1 MTIWSKFSAF
11 TEITA
16 RKLLPAVLAFAFIG
30 QVQAQE
36 IKTIPANGM
45 KLESQLLQI
54 PQADKAPAT
63 ATATAT
69 ASVPV
74 PNAAKNATDD
84 MPGDA
89 ASDVIG
95 EGDQLL
101 ITVFGQPDLTADVTI
116 GESGIITLPLV
127 GTVEVKGRT
136 ATEIAATFAKK
147 LEQGQYIKNPRV
159 SIKVI
164 QQLSRTFSV
173 LGEVLRPGRYP
184 LTGQISILEALSLA
198 GGVSQK
204 AEKSL
209 RILRREPGK
218 PASELQE
225 YASIKLELDATKLA
239 PELAQKIQ
247 PNDVLF
253 VPQLK
258 NFYVYGEVR
267 RPGMYPM
274 EDDLNVMRVL
284 SIGGGV
290 TERGSV
296 RRIIIHRK
304 TDSGELREIS
314 AGIADRVLPG
324 DVVFI
329 NERIF

>member
-1 MTIWSKFSAF
+1 MTIWSKFSAHL
-11 TEITA
+11 EIATC
-16 RKLLPAVLAFAFIG
+16 KLLCAVAVFALAG
-30 QVQAQE
+30 QLHAQE
-36 IKTIPANGM
+36 VTTIPVSGM
-45 KLESQLLQI
+45 KLESQLLQLPQTPVTQPSEKTSI
-54 PQADKAPAT
+54 P
-63 ATATAT
+63 
-69 ASVPV
+69 
-74 PNAAKNATDD
+74 AKITDD
-84 MPGDA
+84 TVSEA

-101 ITVFGQPDLTADVTI
+101 VTVFGQPDLTADVTI
-116 GESGIITLPLV
+116 GESGVITLPLV
-127 GTVEVKGRT
+127 GTLEVKGKT
-136 ATEIAATFAKK
+136 ATEIASIFAKK

-184 LTGQISILEALSLA
+184 LLGQISILEALSLA

-209 RILRREPGK
+209 RILRREAGK

-225 YASIKLELDATKLA
+225 YASIKLELDASKLP

-253 VPQLK
+253 VPQQK

-267 RPGMYPM
+267 RPGIYPM
-274 EDDLNVMRVL
+274 EEDLNVMRVL
-284 SIGGGV
+284 SIGGGI
-290 TERGSV
+290 TDRGSA

-304 TDSGELREIS
+304 TENGELREIS
-314 AGIADRVLPG
+314 AGITDRVMPG

-329 NERIF
+329 KERIF

>member
-1 MTIWSKFSAF
+1 MTIGSIFFTFLRNSARNCL
-11 TEITA
+11 A
-16 RKLLPAVLAFAFIG
+16 AVLALVFIG
-30 QVQAQE
+30 TQAFAQE
-36 IKTIPANGM
+36 NPPAVSSGLKFDN
-45 KLESQLLQI
+45 QLLQL
-54 PQADKAPAT
+54 PQAVKSQQLTQMINSGQGGAIPDE
-63 ATATAT
+63 
-69 ASVPV
+69 SV
-74 PNAAKNATDD
+74 KQTD
-84 MPGDA
+84 
-89 ASDVIG
+89 SDVIG

-101 ITVFGQPDLTADVTI
+101 ITVFGQPDLTSDVII
-116 GESGIITLPLV
+116 GESGVITLPLV
-127 GTVEVKGRT
+127 GTVEVKGKT
-136 ATEIAATFAKK
+136 ATEIAAIFAKK
-147 LEQGQYIKNPRV
+147 LDQGQYIKSPKV
-159 SIKVI
+159 SIKVM

-184 LTGQISILEALSLA
+184 LQGQISILEALSLA

-209 RILRREPGK
+209 RILRRVPGK
-218 PASELQE
+218 SASELHE
-225 YASIKLELDATKLA
+225 YASVKLELDAVRLA

-253 VPQLK
+253 VPQIK

-290 TERGSV
+290 TERGSI

-304 TDSGELREIS
+304 TEDGALREIS
-314 AGIADRVLPG
+314 AGIGDQVMPG

>member
-1 MTIWSKFSAF
+1 MTIWSKFSAHS
-11 TEITA
+11 TITA
-16 RKLLPAVLAFAFIG
+16 CKLLSAVLVYTLAG
-30 QVQAQE
+30 QLHAQE
-36 IKTIPANGM
+36 VTTIPVNGM
-45 KLESQLLQI
+45 KLEGQLLQLPHASTVQQTEKTLI
-54 PQADKAPAT
+54 PAKTTGDEPA
-63 ATATAT
+63 
-69 ASVPV
+69 
-74 PNAAKNATDD
+74 N
-84 MPGDA
+84 DA

-101 ITVFGQPDLTADVTI
+101 VTVFGQPDLTADVTI
-116 GESGIITLPLV
+116 GESGVITLPLV
-127 GTVEVKGRT
+127 GTVEVKGKT
-136 ATEIAATFAKK
+136 ALEIASIFAKK

-184 LTGQISILEALSLA
+184 LQGQISILEALSLA

-218 PASELQE
+218 PTSELQE
-225 YASIKLELDATKLA
+225 YASIKLELDASTLP

-253 VPQLK
+253 VPQQK

-267 RPGMYPM
+267 RPGIYPM
-274 EDDLNVMRVL
+274 EEDLNVMRVL

-290 TERGSV
+290 TERGSI

-304 TDSGELREIS
+304 TESGELREIS
-314 AGIADRVLPG
+314 AGIADKVQPG

>member
-1 MTIWSKFSAF
+1 MTIWSKFSAYS
-11 TEITA
+11 EIIA
-16 RKLLPAVLAFAFIG
+16 RKLLPAVLAFAFVG
-30 QVQAQE
+30 QLPAQE

-45 KLESQLLQI
+45 KLDIQLLQI
-54 PQADKAPAT
+54 PQSDKAPAS
-63 ATATAT
+63 AV
-69 ASVPV
+69 VPI
-74 PNAAKNATDD
+74 PNTIKSAADD

-116 GESGIITLPLV
+116 GESGVITLPLV

-173 LGEVLRPGRYP
+173 LGEVVRPGRYP

-225 YASIKLELDATKLA
+225 YASVKLELDATKLA

-258 NFYVYGEVR
+258 SFYVYGEVR

-304 TDSGELREIS
+304 TESGELREIS
-314 AGIADRVLPG
+314 AGIADPVLPG

>member
-1 MTIWSKFSAF
+1 MAIP
-11 TEITA
+11 
-16 RKLLPAVLAFAFIG
+16 LHG
-30 QVQAQE
+30 QEVT
-36 IKTIPANGM
+36 TIPANGM
-45 KLESQLLQI
+45 KLESQLLQLPQTPSATQTEKTLI
-54 PQADKAPAT
+54 PAKAGIDD
-63 ATATAT
+63 
-69 ASVPV
+69 
-74 PNAAKNATDD
+74 NA
-84 MPGDA
+84 GEA
-89 ASDVIG
+89 AADVIG

-116 GESGIITLPLV
+116 GESGVITLPLV

-184 LTGQISILEALSLA
+184 LQGQISILEALGLA

-204 AEKSL
+204 AEKNL

-225 YASIKLELDATKLA
+225 YASIKLELDASKLA

-247 PNDVLF
+247 ANDVLF

-267 RPGMYPM
+267 RPGIYPM
-274 EDDLNVMRVL
+274 EEDLNVMRVL
-284 SIGGGV
+284 SIGGGI
-290 TERGSV
+290 TDRGSV

-304 TDSGELREIS
+304 TESGELREIS
-314 AGIADRVLPG
+314 AGITDKVMPG

>member
-30 QVQAQE
+30 QAQAQE

-54 PQADKAPAT
+54 PQSDKAPAT
-63 ATATAT
+63 A
-69 ASVPV
+69 SVP
-74 PNAAKNATDD
+74 NTAKNATDD

-116 GESGIITLPLV
+116 GESGVITLPLV

-225 YASIKLELDATKLA
+225 YASVKLELDATKLA

>member
-30 QVQAQE
+30 QAQAQE

-63 ATATAT
+63 A
-69 ASVPV
+69 SVP
-74 PNAAKNATDD
+74 NTAKNAADD

-225 YASIKLELDATKLA
+225 YASVKLELDATKLA

-290 TERGSV
+290 TDRGSV

>member
-1 MTIWSKFSAF
+1 
-11 TEITA
+11 
-16 RKLLPAVLAFAFIG
+16 
-30 QVQAQE
+30 
-36 IKTIPANGM
+36 M
-45 KLESQLLQI
+45 KLESHLLQLPQTPSATQTEKTLI
-54 PQADKAPAT
+54 PAKAA
-63 ATATAT
+63 
-69 ASVPV
+69 VDEPV
-74 PNAAKNATDD
+74 SEAAA
-84 MPGDA
+84 
-89 ASDVIG
+89 DVIG

-116 GESGIITLPLV
+116 GESGVITLPLV
-127 GTVEVKGRT
+127 GTVEVKGKT

-184 LTGQISILEALSLA
+184 LQGQISILEALGLA

-225 YASIKLELDATKLA
+225 YASIKLELDASKLA

-247 PNDVLF
+247 ANDVLF

-267 RPGMYPM
+267 RPGIYPM
-274 EDDLNVMRVL
+274 EEDLNVMRVL
-284 SIGGGV
+284 SIGGGI
-290 TERGSV
+290 TDRGSV

-304 TDSGELREIS
+304 TESGELREIS
-314 AGIADRVLPG
+314 AGITDKVMPG

>member
-1 MTIWSKFSAF
+1 MTIWSTFSTYSA
-11 TEITA
+11 IPV
-16 RKLLPAVLAFAFIG
+16 RKLLAAVLTFASLTALAG
-30 QVQAQE
+30 PLHAQE
-36 IKTIPANGM
+36 STQAGTAGLSTIGGL
-45 KLESQLLQI
+45 KLESQLSPVTQTEKN
-54 PQADKAPAT
+54 PAPVKTSADEAPAE
-63 ATATAT
+63 
-69 ASVPV
+69 
-74 PNAAKNATDD
+74 AA
-84 MPGDA
+84 
-89 ASDVIG
+89 DVIG

-101 ITVFGQPDLTADVTI
+101 ITVFGQPDLTSDVTI
-116 GESGIITLPLV
+116 GESGVITLPLV

-136 ATEIAATFAKK
+136 PTEVAAIFAKK
-147 LEQGQYIKNPRV
+147 LEQGQYIKNPKV

-184 LTGQISILEALSLA
+184 LQGQISILEALSLA

-204 AEKSL
+204 AEKNL

-218 PASELQE
+218 PGTDLQE
-225 YASIKLELDATKLA
+225 YASVRLELDASRLA

-253 VPQLK
+253 VPQQK

-267 RPGMYPM
+267 RPGIYPM
-274 EDDLNVMRVL
+274 EEDLNVMRVL

-290 TERGSV
+290 TDRGSV
-296 RRIIIHRK
+296 RRISIYRK
-304 TDSGELREIS
+304 TEGGELREVS
-314 AGIADRVLPG
+314 AGITDKVMPG

>member
-1 MTIWSKFSAF
+1 MTIWSKFSVFA
-11 TEITA
+11 EITA
-16 RKLLPAVLAFAFIG
+16 RNLLPAVLAFAFIG
-30 QVQAQE
+30 QSQAQE

-45 KLESQLLQI
+45 KLEAQLLQL
-54 PQADKAPAT
+54 PLADKAPAQ
-63 ATATAT
+63 
-69 ASVPV
+69 ASVTV
-74 PNAAKNATDD
+74 KNTADD
-84 MPGDA
+84 LSGDV

-116 GESGIITLPLV
+116 GESGVITLPLV

-136 ATEIAATFAKK
+136 ATEIAAIFAKK

-159 SIKVI
+159 SIKVM

-225 YASIKLELDATKLA
+225 YASVKLELDATKLA

-274 EDDLNVMRVL
+274 EEDLNVMRVL

-304 TDSGELREIS
+304 TESGELREIS
-314 AGIADRVLPG
+314 AGITDRVLPG

>member
-30 QVQAQE
+30 QTQAQE
-36 IKTIPANGM
+36 IKTITANGM

-63 ATATAT
+63 A
-69 ASVPV
+69 SVPV
-74 PNAAKNATDD
+74 PNTVKNATHD

-116 GESGIITLPLV
+116 GESGVITLPLV

-225 YASIKLELDATKLA
+225 YASVKLELDATKLA

-274 EDDLNVMRVL
+274 EDDMNVMRVL

>member
-1 MTIWSKFSAF
+1 MTIWSKFSAV

-16 RKLLPAVLAFAFIG
+16 RKLLPAVLAIAFVG

-63 ATATAT
+63 A
-69 ASVPV
+69 SVPV
-74 PNAAKNATDD
+74 PNTAKNATDD

-127 GTVEVKGRT
+127 GTVEVKGKT

-159 SIKVI
+159 SIKVM

-304 TDSGELREIS
+304 TESGELREIS

>member
-1 MTIWSKFSAF
+1 MTIWSKFSAHS
-11 TEITA
+11 TITA
-16 RKLLPAVLAFAFIG
+16 CKLLSAVLVFTLAG
-30 QVQAQE
+30 QLHAQE
-36 IKTIPANGM
+36 VTTIPVNGM
-45 KLESQLLQI
+45 KLEGQLLQL
-54 PQADKAPAT
+54 PQAPAT
-63 ATATAT
+63 QQTEKTEKT
-69 ASVPV
+69 LIP
-74 PNAAKNATDD
+74 AKTT
-84 MPGDA
+84 GDEPA
-89 ASDVIG
+89 NDVASDVIG

-101 ITVFGQPDLTADVTI
+101 VTVFGQPDLTADVTI
-116 GESGIITLPLV
+116 GESGVITLPLV
-127 GTVEVKGRT
+127 GTVEVKGKT
-136 ATEIAATFAKK
+136 ALEIASIFAKK

-184 LTGQISILEALSLA
+184 LQGQISILEALSLA

-225 YASIKLELDATKLA
+225 YASIKLELDASKLP

-253 VPQLK
+253 VPQQK

-267 RPGMYPM
+267 RPGIYPM
-274 EDDLNVMRVL
+274 EEDLNVMRVL

-290 TERGSV
+290 TERGSI

-304 TDSGELREIS
+304 TESGELREIS
-314 AGIADRVLPG
+314 AGITDKVQPG

>member
-1 MTIWSKFSAF
+1 MLAF
-11 TEITA
+11 T
-16 RKLLPAVLAFAFIG
+16 LVGPLHG
-30 QVQAQE
+30 QEVT
-36 IKTIPANGM
+36 TIPANGM
-45 KLESQLLQI
+45 KLESHLLQLPQTPSATQTEKTLI
-54 PQADKAPAT
+54 PAKAA
-63 ATATAT
+63 
-69 ASVPV
+69 VDEPV
-74 PNAAKNATDD
+74 SEAAA
-84 MPGDA
+84 
-89 ASDVIG
+89 DVIG

-116 GESGIITLPLV
+116 GESGVITLPLV
-127 GTVEVKGRT
+127 GTVEVKGKT

-184 LTGQISILEALSLA
+184 LQGQISILEALGLA

-225 YASIKLELDATKLA
+225 YASIKLELDASKLA

-247 PNDVLF
+247 ANDVLF

-267 RPGMYPM
+267 RPGIYPM
-274 EDDLNVMRVL
+274 EEDLNVMRVL
-284 SIGGGV
+284 SIGGGI
-290 TERGSV
+290 TDRGSV

-304 TDSGELREIS
+304 TESGELREIS
-314 AGIADRVLPG
+314 AGITDKVMPG

>member
-1 MTIWSKFSAF
+1 MTIWYKFSAHS
-11 TEITA
+11 TITA
-16 RKLLPAVLAFAFIG
+16 CKLLSAVLVFTLAG
-30 QVQAQE
+30 QLPAQE
-36 IKTIPANGM
+36 VTTIPVNGM
-45 KLESQLLQI
+45 KLEGQLLQL
-54 PQADKAPAT
+54 PQAPAAQQT
-63 ATATAT
+63 EKTEKTLIPAKTTGDEP
-69 ASVPV
+69 AS
-74 PNAAKNATDD
+74 
-84 MPGDA
+84 DA

-101 ITVFGQPDLTADVTI
+101 VTVFGQPDLTADVTI
-116 GESGIITLPLV
+116 GESGVITLPLV
-127 GTVEVKGRT
+127 GTVEVKGKT
-136 ATEIAATFAKK
+136 ALEIASIFAKK

-159 SIKVI
+159 SIKVM

-184 LTGQISILEALSLA
+184 LQGQISILEALSLA

-225 YASIKLELDATKLA
+225 YASIKLELDASKLP

-253 VPQLK
+253 VPQQK

-267 RPGMYPM
+267 RPGIYPM
-274 EDDLNVMRVL
+274 EEDLNVMRVL

-290 TERGSV
+290 TDRGSI
-296 RRIIIHRK
+296 RRITIHRK
-304 TDSGELREIS
+304 TESGELREIS
-314 AGIADRVLPG
+314 AGIADKVQPG

>member
-1 MTIWSKFSAF
+1 MPIWSIFSDF
-11 TEITA
+11 RQITVCRVA
-16 RKLLPAVLAFAFIG
+16 AAAAVLAVAIAAPAM
-30 QVQAQE
+30 AQE
-36 IKTIPANGM
+36 NVPASATGL
-45 KLESQLLQI
+45 KLENRLLQL
-54 PQADKAPAT
+54 PPADQKP
-63 ATATAT
+63 
-69 ASVPV
+69 SVV
-74 PNAAKNATDD
+74 ISAADL
-84 MPGDA
+84 PPEA

-101 ITVFGQPDLTADVTI
+101 ITVFGQPDLTADVTV
-116 GESGIITLPLV
+116 GESGVITLPLV

-136 ATEIAATFAKK
+136 ATEIAAVFSKK
-147 LEQGQYIKNPRV
+147 LEQGQYIKNPKV

-184 LTGQISILEALSLA
+184 LQGQISILEALSLA

-204 AEKSL
+204 AEKNL

-218 PASELQE
+218 PASELHE
-225 YASIKLELDATKLA
+225 YSSIKLELDAVRLA

-253 VPQLK
+253 VPQIK

-267 RPGMYPM
+267 KPGMYPM
-274 EDDLNVMRVL
+274 EEDLNVMRVL

-290 TERGSV
+290 TDRGSV
-296 RRIIIHRK
+296 RRIIIYRK
-304 TDSGELREIS
+304 MPGGEVREVGASIMD
-314 AGIADRVLPG
+314 GVLPG

>member
-1 MTIWSKFSAF
+1 MTIWSKFSAV

-36 IKTIPANGM
+36 IKAIPANGM

-63 ATATAT
+63 A
-69 ASVPV
+69 SVPV
-74 PNAAKNATDD
+74 PNTVKNATDD
-84 MPGDA
+84 LPGDA

-101 ITVFGQPDLTADVTI
+101 INVFGQPDLTADVTI
-116 GESGIITLPLV
+116 GESGVITLPLV

-225 YASIKLELDATKLA
+225 YASVKLELDATKLA

-304 TDSGELREIS
+304 TESGELREIS